1 MAITWTWTYN
11 ESKATAT
18 YTNEANNT
26 TITISNIYGV
36 GETGK
41 KSVDKYLS
49 IDENTITVK
58 ADVLGAKDVS
68 IKVAKTNSKGDAATT
83 YTLALDGGVP
93 TSGLIT
99 DAWTVA
105 GTKATWTQTKAKYYG
120 LVNGAIKYYAPTTFE
135 LANITGLNTSVAAA
149 VTAGTAI
156 SNYITVNADSTPANI
171 QLSAAAL
178 GTGKTTLTNTNKT
191 ADLAGATPTQYE
203 LSVPS
208 GVLTSSE
215 TNKGKAVW
223 TLSKGTATYKV
234 CTAGQYYAFND
245 PKTIIEYKA
254 PTYDKTT
261 AATFTITGLN
271 TTVTTNG
278 TGTIPGITISIS
290 DKTVKVARSL
300 FNGKDIAITGDGYK
314 LEIDN
319 DISAAD
325 INTTLGKTEWS
336 LAKTTA
342 TFTQTL
348 AKGYTLSADG
358 KSIYYTA
365 KDTDSRVLATV
376 DGVNTELNTAAK
388 LAEALTV
395 NNETGVITVSAAAL
409 NEAKLTAKK
418 GNYTLALATDE
429 ATEAVTVKST
439 TAPAWSI
446 KGTTATYSTEDT
458 AGYRVSLTNPKEITY
473 SAKPTTT
480 VIATITNVSTGLAG
494 KTEAELDEY
503 FDVNAAAKAI
513 TVDAGALGTATMKQT
528 AKTGYTIA
536 FDEEDDTIPQ
546 EAVEVSGGWLISKGT
561 ATFQKYTAGYYANSN
576 GTIAYT
582 ADKKDKA
589 SITIKGLNANATAA
603 DLKDGLSK
611 EVNAVTINSKDL
623 LGTGTISITGG
634 TIAIGTIDGVYT
646 TKEAA
651 EAAAK
656 NAWNVSGTKAT
667 YNRTVPEYYVADS
680 KNPTTKIN
688 YVKAT
693 PDKEAQITINGIS
706 KNTTAKDIT
715 IDDKFENVT
724 LAANALMGLKVGSSV
739 TITPSNDVPY
749 KLVLGDDVTEATA
762 AESPT
767 FAYDGKKVKLTQGY
781 TTDGYVCDG
790 KSITAVTKTSG
801 LPLVT
806 ITGLKDQSA
815 LGSGKDIK
823 DKDYISVEGSV
834 ITVGKDALNS
844 ANVTMQVA
852 SGSYTFKLGEGT
864 DEPGYTRSIAISGKD
879 AAKNTGANISETV
892 SGGYTLGSGDQTI
905 LYTKPITSP
914 KVAATVS
921 GLKEGSTVG
930 EKGESKD
937 VTYDKTTGVIT
948 VNANALQEDPK
959 KKVSLAVKIA
969 NTGMNYSLA
978 LSGDVT
984 KSATTGDNAPAFSYD
999 TKDNVLLKQ
1008 TPGEGFM
1015 ISPDGKGIAYYNGK
1029 TEITLATISG
1039 LDKTIPEEKL
1049 GDYLTLGK
1057 DANGVPTITLKEGIL
1072 SSTKITIKGTY
1083 GYVLGLDE
1091 EDVATEPKTIDNGW
1105 VINKTTAEYMTNSQ
1119 SAYYVP
1125 AANKTS
1131 IEYKPSTGT
1140 GTSTITI
1147 EGLKSGLSVNANGK
1161 IDGLST
1167 KGKVI
1172 TLDNRVLGTSDI
1184 KLTKGNYT
1192 LALSTS
1198 EDKDK
1203 AVPTG
1208 DSEQTWAIN
1217 KNTATLTAKTEEGY
1231 TLEEGSKSIKYTPAS
1246 ASTTLATISGFNSA
1260 LTEETIGD
1268 YFTASD
1274 TELTVKAGAL
1284 GRDDLK
1290 LTNNKGTCTELVLG
1304 SDVAKAGGFGESSAW
1319 ILNGTTAE
1327 YYTNNCFDGYYTVE
1341 SNKTVKYV
1349 PPAKDANSQ
1358 TSTFSGAK
1366 ITGLA
1371 KNFKIFDGDF
1381 DVSGEMVTVAK
1392 SVLSTLGNG
1401 KTLQISGT
1409 TTVNGKETDYY
1420 LAVPADVKST
1430 PEDPTWAYNNNKLEI
1445 KQVQPAGYML
1455 SDSNKT
1461 ITYIKDD
1468 KTATLATITGIKTGL
1483 TDEELKNAI
1492 SISATG
1498 VITITNS
1505 LINSENPANIALS
1518 TKGNYTL
1525 ALAAGS
1531 KYGAELTKSAWSV
1544 KGITAT
1550 YTQTYGKGYS
1560 LSADGKS
1567 LTYSSNEKND
1577 VNAVKLNGILLTA
1590 DELNAEK
1597 DAPVTIKDNVITL
1610 NDKALAGTTAVKI
1623 DGKNSK
1629 YTLAAKGV
1637 NTSGGEGKTSAWVI
1651 EYDKT
1656 AKTYTAK
1663 FTKAYSPYYSVVNEN
1678 GVSSITYTPAAAVN
1692 SEATPTITIN
1702 GIATNATL
1710 TTTGDNADIKV
1721 SGSEV
1726 ILSKDALAKMT
1737 DKSKI
1742 TISGTDPSTTEAYK
1756 LKLGTGVTEAGLT
1769 AKWTVTGKDSAAKT
1783 AVYTQTHTAGYTLA
1797 DNAITY
1803 TPKDTTVTLL
1813 TLKNL
1818 SPNFTAGETDV
1829 TEVVK
1834 SGKGVNG
1841 LQLGGNHVV
1850 KLQGNDVVLSAGALG
1865 TARTTLTQ
1873 GKNFDKTATE
1883 YSIQL
1888 DDTTKS
1894 TVETSWYVNGTVAKY
1909 IACDTN
1915 TWTTTADK
1923 KTELNTA
1930 VNYVASKPTE
1940 GATPQIILEGLKG
1953 VTALTEVTKIS
1964 ADTDIIRNTSGKT
1977 ITVADKI
1984 IANSSKLAL
1993 TYGDYKFA
2001 LAEGSEVVKAATLGM
2016 KWKEAAGTSTTATLM
2031 QTRTK
2036 NKWYLSNNEKTITKA
2051 TNTDAQIAQIKGLA
2065 KTTTAPTLTEDATIV
2080 AFETSQ
2086 LSKKVTIDSGEGIEF
2101 TLGDRIKKDEGY
2113 TEYTGAAITGGAN
2126 ADIADVYGSGHT
2138 ITGGKGNDQITIHAD
2153 NTLVYAS
2160 GDGDDL
2166 ITGFT
2171 KGSTIKINGMA
2182 VADFSKTG
2190 NDISAKVSGDNIVVT
2205 LTKGA
2210 TVGTMTLVKPEDVS
2224 ISDLKI
2230 VDKSGNT
2237 ITPTPTTATSDLIYS
2252 DNYATAS
2259 ELSDMVS
2266 GGSDTFSVGNIDTGN
2281 ATNIAQQDTPIIT
2294 GSDDK

>member
-1 MAITWTWTYN
+1 MATTWTWTYN

-68 IKVAKTNSKGDAATT
+68 IKSAKTNSKGDTATT

-93 TSGLIT
+93 VSTTTNIT
-99 DAWTVA
+99 AAWTVS

-120 LVNGAIKYYAPTTFE
+120 LVDGVIKYYKPTTFE
-135 LANITGLNTSVAAA
+135 LANINGLNTSVAAA

-156 SNYITVNADSTPANI
+156 SNYITVNDKTESTPANI

-178 GTGKTTLTNTNKT
+178 GTGKVTLTNPKST
-191 ADLAGATPTQYE
+191 ADLAGATPTKYE
-203 LSVPS
+203 LSVHS
-208 GVLTSSE
+208 SVLTSADN
-215 TNKGKAVW
+215 NKGKAVW

-254 PTYDKTT
+254 PTFDKTT

-278 TGTIPGITISIS
+278 AGTIPGITI
-290 DKTVKVARSL
+290 DGKTVKVARSL
-300 FNGKDIAITGDGYK
+300 FTTKDIAITGDGYK
-314 LEIDN
+314 LEIVN
-319 DISAAD
+319 DISATD
-325 INTTLGKTEWS
+325 INAEIKSTEWS

-376 DGVNTELNTAAK
+376 DGVSSELNTAAK
-388 LAEALTV
+388 LAEALKAD
-395 NNETGVITVSAAAL
+395 NATGVITVSAAAL

-418 GNYTLALATDE
+418 GNYTLALATDDDT
-429 ATEAVTVKST
+429 AAVTVKST
-439 TAPAWSI
+439 DPAWSI
-446 KGTTATYSTEDT
+446 KGTTVTYSTDDT
-458 AGYRVSLTNPKEITY
+458 AGYRESLTNPKEITY

-480 VIATITNVSTGLAG
+480 VIASITNVSTGLAD
-494 KTEAELDEY
+494 KTAEELATY
-503 FDVNAAAKAI
+503 FNVNTAAKAI

-536 FDEEDDTIPQ
+536 FNEGDETIPQ
-546 EAVEVSGGWLISKGT
+546 EAKEVEGGWLISKGT

-603 DLKDGLSK
+603 DLTTGLST
-611 EVNAVTINSKDL
+611 EGTAVTINSKDL
-623 LGTGTISITGG
+623 LGTGAISITGG

-651 EAAAK
+651 DKAAK
-656 NAWNVSGTKAT
+656 NAWNINGTKAI
-667 YNRTVPEYYVADS
+667 YSSTVPEYYVADS

-688 YVKAT
+688 YVKAA
-693 PDKEAQITINGIS
+693 PSKDAIITINGVS
-706 KNTTAKDIT
+706 KGTTPSDIT
-715 IDDKFENVT
+715 IDSEKVNVT
-724 LAANALMGLKVGSSV
+724 LAANALEGLKVGSSV
-739 TITPSNDVPY
+739 TITPSNDAPY
-749 KLVLGDDVTEATA
+749 KLVLGKDVTEATA
-762 AESPT
+762 AKSPT
-767 FAYDGKKVKLTQGY
+767 FAYEGKKVKLTQGY
-781 TTDGYVCDG
+781 TADGYVCDG

-806 ITGLKDQSA
+806 ITGLKDQA
-815 LGSGKDIK
+815 TLGSGKDIN
-823 DKDYISVEGSV
+823 DYISVEDGV
-834 ITVGKDALNS
+834 ITVDKDALNGV
-844 ANVTMQVA
+844 NVTMQVA
-852 SGSYTFKLGEGT
+852 SGSYKFALDEET
-864 DEPGYTRSIAISGKD
+864 DVPGYARSIAISGKD

-905 LYTKPITSP
+905 LYTKPVTSA

-921 GLKEGSTVG
+921 GLKIGSTVG
-930 EKGESKD
+930 EKGDEDKD
-937 VTYDKTTGVIT
+937 VEYDKTTGVIT
-948 VNANALQEDPK
+948 VNANALEENVK
-959 KKVSLAVKIA
+959 KKVALAVKIA

-978 LSGDVT
+978 LGGDVT
-984 KSATTGDNAPAFSYD
+984 KKSATTGENAPAFSYD
-999 TKDNVLLKQ
+999 AKGNVLLKQ

-1015 ISPDGKGIAYYNGK
+1015 ISPDGKGIAYYDGK

-1039 LDKTIPEEKL
+1039 LDKTIPEKDLSE
-1049 GDYLTLGK
+1049 YLTLGT
-1057 DANGVPTITLKEGIL
+1057 DDGVPTITLKQGIL
-1072 SSTKITIKGTY
+1072 SSTKIAVKGSY

-1091 EDVATEPKTIDNGW
+1091 DVATEPKDVSAGW
-1105 VINKTTAEYMTNSQ
+1105 VVSKTTKNTADYDYVKDGK

-1131 IEYKPSTGT
+1131 IDYKPSTGT
-1140 GTSTITI
+1140 GTSTITLT
-1147 EGLKSGLSVNANGK
+1147 GLKAGLSVNADGSIDGITPSGNGK
-1161 IDGLST
+1161 VL
-1167 KGKVI
+1167 

-1184 KLTKGNYT
+1184 TVTGDVT

-1198 EDKDK
+1198 EEEDK
-1203 AVPTG
+1203 AVPNG
-1208 DSEQTWAIN
+1208 SSEQTWAIN
-1217 KNTATLTAKTEEGY
+1217 KNTATLTAATEEGY
-1231 TLEEGSKSIKYTPAS
+1231 KLEEGSKKITYTAAS
-1246 ASTTLATISGFNSA
+1246 ASTTLATVSGFNPA
-1260 LTEETIGD
+1260 LTEETIGN
-1268 YFTASD
+1268 YLTASG
-1274 TELTVKAGAL
+1274 TKLTVKGGAL

-1290 LTNNKGTCTELVLG
+1290 LTKGTCTTIELAD
-1304 SDVAKAGGFGESSAW
+1304 DVTQSGGTGTKAWVVS
-1319 ILNGTTAE
+1319 GTTAE
-1327 YYTNNCFDGYYTVE
+1327 YFNNCYTGYYSVDT
-1341 SNKTVKYV
+1341 STNKTVKYNA
-1349 PPAKDANSQ
+1349 PAKDYNGRTSVSQ
-1358 TSTFSGAK
+1358 GVT
-1366 ITGLA
+1366 ITGLP
-1371 KNFKIFDGDF
+1371 KNFKLFNNDF
-1381 DVSGEMVTVAK
+1381 TVNDEKVTVAE

-1401 KTLQISGT
+1401 KTLQISGKT
-1409 TTVNGKETDYY
+1409 SGNKDYY
-1420 LAVPADVKST
+1420 LAVADEDLVSVPK
-1430 PEDPTWAYNNNKLEI
+1430 DPTWAYNNNKLEI
-1445 KQVQPAGYML
+1445 KQVQPEGYML
-1455 SDSNKT
+1455 SDNNKT
-1461 ITYIKDD
+1461 ITYIKDNT
-1468 KTATLATITGIKTGL
+1468 TATLATITGIKTGL

-1492 SISATG
+1492 SIDDN
-1498 VITITNS
+1498 VITISDS
-1505 LINSENPANIALS
+1505 LIDSDNHTKIALS

-1525 ALAAGS
+1525 ALAARS
-1531 KYGAELTKSAWSV
+1531 EYYAKLTESAWSV
-1544 KGITAT
+1544 KGTTAT

-1567 LTYSSNEKND
+1567 LTYSAKEENT
-1577 VNAVKLNGILLTA
+1577 VNAVALSGILLKA
-1590 DELNAEK
+1590 EDLNVENN
-1597 DAPVTIKDNVITL
+1597 APITISDDNVITL
-1610 NDKALAGTTAVKI
+1610 NEKALTGTTAVKI
-1623 DGKNSK
+1623 NGKNSK
-1629 YTLAAKGV
+1629 YTLATTGV
-1637 NTSGGEGKTSAWVI
+1637 TTSGGTAEDAEANWVI

-1656 AKTYTAK
+1656 AKTNTAK
-1663 FTKAYSPYYSVVNEN
+1663 LVTAYAPHYAVSNAN
-1678 GVSSITYTPAAAVN
+1678 GVSSITYTPAAAVDAD
-1692 SEATPTITIN
+1692 ETPLITISGLNPKATITPGTDIVLN
-1702 GIATNATL
+1702 GLVVTLSANAL
-1710 TTTGDNADIKV
+1710 
-1721 SGSEV
+1721 SG
-1726 ILSKDALAKMT
+1726 MT
-1737 DKSKI
+1737 DKSSV
-1742 TISGTDPSTTEAYK
+1742 TISGKDSSSGKDYT
-1756 LKLGTGVTEAGLT
+1756 LKLADGLDVST
-1769 AKWTVTGKDSAAKT
+1769 LTKNWTVTGKENAAKT
-1783 AVYTQTHTAGYTLA
+1783 AVYTNTITKGYTC
-1797 DNAITY
+1797 DGKKITY
-1803 TPKDTTVTLL
+1803 ASKDTTVTLL

-1818 SPNFTAGETDV
+1818 SPNFTVGETDV
-1829 TEVVK
+1829 TSDASLGLKIGGEYAIKLDGNNVVMTDK
-1834 SGKGVNG
+1834 
-1841 LQLGGNHVV
+1841 
-1850 KLQGNDVVLSAGALG
+1850 ALG
-1865 TARTTLTQ
+1865 TAKTTLGQ
-1873 GKNFDKTATE
+1873 GKGFDKKATE
-1883 YSIQL
+1883 YTIKLDEASIAVTSK
-1888 DDTTKS
+1888 D
-1894 TVETSWYVNGTVAKY
+1894 SWYVNGTVAKY

-1923 KTELNTA
+1923 NGLNTT
-1930 VNYVASKPTE
+1930 VNYVASTPTE
-1940 GATPQIILEGLKG
+1940 GATPQIILEGLNG

-1964 ADTDIIRNTSGKT
+1964 ADTDIIRNTSGT

-2001 LAEGSEVVKAATLGM
+2001 LAKGSEVVEAATLEM

-2031 QTRTK
+2031 QTRAK
-2036 NKWYLSNNEKTITKA
+2036 NKWYLSNNEKTITKSTKDA
-2051 TNTDAQIAQIKGLA
+2051 DAQIAVIKGLAA
-2065 KTTTAPTLTEDATIV
+2065 KTTTAPTLTEGDTKIY
-2080 AFETSQ
+2080 FGTSQ
-2086 LSKKVTIDSGEGIEF
+2086 LSKKVTIDSGEGINF
-2101 TLGDRIKKDEGY
+2101 SLGDYNDKAEGY
-2113 TEYTGAAITGGAN
+2113 TEYTGAAITGSAN
-2126 ADIADVYGSGHT
+2126 ADITDVWGSGHT

-2210 TVGTMTLVKPEDVS
+2210 AVGTMTLVGAKDVG
-2224 ISDLKI
+2224 IADLKI
-2230 VDKSGNT
+2230 VDKSGNA
-2237 ITPTPTTATSDLIYS
+2237 ITPTTATSDLIYS